1 MTGSLM
7 LWGRLPLGNGI
18 IQQRR
23 YSASS
28 KSEMLTREEREFQ
41 IDGSA
46 VREIGK

>member
-7 LWGRLPLGNGI
+7 PWGRLALGNRI

-28 KSEMLTREEREFQ
+28 KSEMLTGRER
-41 IDGSA
+41 ISN
-46 VREIGK
+46 